1 MNTILISI
9 ALVLSF
15 LNIIFFL
22 KIIKLKKKNN
32 SLNDSISNFNKKI
45 EELNK
50 PLNKKG
56 YYIKNLVQN
65 DTMKFKA
72 MVYVEELDRYTNGTS
87 KIKISD
93 IEFFDISNGG
103 IDLRSAERF
112 VKKGFNSVKKTSD
125 IEWLDSIDSIKKIR
139 KSKIEEIKKSISN

>member
-32 SLNDSISNFNKKI
+32 SLNYSISNFNKKI

-93 IEFFDISNGG
+93 IEFFDISSGE